1 MSRSQILA
9 LNIANLLIVTLMLSL
24 VIYLMC
30 FHAWLIKQNK
40 TTFQWLKDKKQRGE
54 SKIVTQ
60 IAASEPSLS
69 SLDDVEAITPEVS
82 PDKIGTNAD
91 FSNRPITN
99 VAAD

>member
-1 MSRSQILA
+1 
-9 LNIANLLIVTLMLSL
+9 MLSL

-40 TTFQWLKDKKQRGE
+40 TTFQWLKDKKNRGE

-69 SLDDVEAITPEVS
+69 SLDDVEAITPEIS
-82 PDKIGTNAD
+82 PDKGGSNVDHT
-91 FSNRPITN
+91 NRPITN
-99 VAAD
+99 KAAD